1 VGQRWNPIH
10 IFATEREMRTLNW
23 VQASLCIVASKR
35 VEFVSDRMPYIILR
49 GRWCHIIVLN
59 VQASTW
65 DKTHYMKDSSYE
77 ELEQVLNKFPKY
89 NKRILLEV
97 FNIEGESIKI
107 PHIKEECSHIVTF
120 IKLLVRLQMGKPTIR
135 LTIF

>member
-1 VGQRWNPIH
+1 MIS
-10 IFATEREMRTLNW
+10 A
-23 VQASLCIVASKR
+23 AKR
-35 VEFVSDRMPYIILR
+35 VAFVSERMSYIKLR

-89 NKRILLEV
+89 NMRILLED
-97 FNIEGESIKI
+97 FNIEGDRDGISKSAIEN
-107 PHIKEECSHIVTF
+107 
-120 IKLLVRLQMGKPTIR
+120 
-135 LTIF
+135 